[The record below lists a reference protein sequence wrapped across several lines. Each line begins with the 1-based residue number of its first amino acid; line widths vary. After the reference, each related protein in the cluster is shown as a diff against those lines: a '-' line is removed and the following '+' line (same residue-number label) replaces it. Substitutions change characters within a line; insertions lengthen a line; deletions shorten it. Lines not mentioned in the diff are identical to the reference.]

1 MSTENKPRYT
11 LGTKTKHGT
20 FNANMLFYGKTVVAQ
35 MSGVLCNRTYEEME
49 QETPPHF
56 KVPWDKAKALVAK
69 LNAFDAM
76 VGALK
81 QLSTCN
87 LTEENCASF
96 DVANR
101 RIRNISSAALAAAK
115 EVQCN

>member
-1 MSTENKPRYT
+1 MITETKPRYT
-11 LGTKTKHGT
+11 LGTKTEHGT
-20 FNANMLFYGKTVVAQ
+20 FNANTMFYGKTVVAQ

-49 QETPPHF
+49 QETLPQF
-56 KVPWDKAKALVAK
+56 KVPWDRAKSLVAK
-69 LNAFDAM
+69 LNAFDGL
-76 VGALK
+76 VEALK